1 MRQAESRET
10 ERNIHEVRQKN
21 RRVRDTQRE
30 RERDGER
37 QGESARS
44 RDSLRERRW
53 LLSGRQGAGL
63 RRGRPGILA
72 TGIQAES
79 D

>member
-30 RERDGER
+30 REREMER
-37 QGESARS
+37 DKEKVQG
-44 RDSLRERRW
+44 
-53 LLSGRQGAGL
+53 
-63 RRGRPGILA
+63 RGIA
-72 TGIQAES
+72 
-79 D
+79 